1 MRITK
6 DEARILADAISEE
19 KYNIVENLDPK
30 ISTLTMGALQDLEDR
45 LTEYGQDARR
55 NGRTS
60 QNDFTDLLKRFT
72 NKFLTKKFF

>member
-6 DEARILADAISEE
+6 DEARILAEAISEE
-19 KYNIVENLDPK
+19 KYNIVRNLDPK
-30 ISTLTMGALQDLEDR
+30 LTIQVMNALQALEDK

-60 QNDFTDLLKRFT
+60 QNDFTDLLKRYS
-72 NKFLTKKFF
+72 NKSK